1 MIMKRMFSIILILA
15 ILVSMTA
22 CSDKQNQ
29 DRSFS
34 IPEAEKLQK
43 ALDDISQAVMA
54 KNEEVIN
61 NIISEDC
68 PNRKLELETLKELM
82 DSVSLKSCSQSI
94 VAAKR
99 LKDGVICTVSITIEG
114 TSADKDFNRQ
124 EMRNVYFTFKNATWK
139 VADYN
144 YHPYMNPTVVVGNES
159 PIYDAAYS
167 MSEELSSALR
177 ADTEHLQSYGDII
190 LTGTPYDNAS
200 ILDLEDKGL
209 TLTKVTEDYPGGSLG
224 IVQVLS
230 NVEDY
235 RHVIIIQGS
244 NEDSAEAAVRYMTRY
259 LKDNPYI
266 NPGVYFIEENRFRE
280 AAPLE
285 LTSLITLD
293 MDKSSERL
301 REVQKQI
308 EANIPVIEEELA
320 AEKEQ
325 LDREQRYVDNKYQKD
340 YSLSFSRYEFYP
352 EDSPYESMVL
362 INSNFTDSKLCTS
375 AFKLPYGNSLG
386 TAYTYADFIRRSLKL
401 SGEGY
406 DNNNGP
412 LLGDTAGHTLSAGE
426 LRTSGNDLE
435 ITCLGTALLRLSGFS
450 EAEVYNAT
458 TSKGTSI
465 FLDVGPGYSTAPG
478 SLVVRDSSLEV
489 PDGKLMYIYNDG
501 AFLDYDSGTTN
512 LDSGYAASV
521 SEKARGLYRLS
532 ANAKGKAPEKVS
544 FGRSELSGPEG
555 IPYGTEEIYSLLR
568 NTYSADYSPCTF
580 STLDEAKEQLRSAM
594 GRLLAE
600 KCTRYLVNAAAKYPL
615 SQFDYARYAA
625 GLINVE
631 NPMAY
636 AEAAESSIMVKEL
649 SGGISNILT
658 DSSEKI
664 NKITEALEDL
674 SDEEGIP
681 DRFYFPDYCI
691 TSKSGSHRDKALLA
705 YGLYSR
711 LTGSTE
717 DTYIALGENS
727 SYLVYREDEQWKYLD
742 CKYNAL
748 RDFPDDDIYAAFNKD
763 FVYNKNLDIGFL
775 PDFMK

>member
-1 MIMKRMFSIILILA
+1 MIKKRMFSIILILV

-22 CSDKQNQ
+22 CSGKQNQ
-29 DRSFS
+29 SRNFN

-43 ALDDISQAVMA
+43 VLEDISQAVMA
-54 KNEEVIN
+54 KNEEIIN
-61 NIISEDC
+61 NSISEDC
-68 PNRKLELETLKELM
+68 PNRKLELEALKELM
-82 DSVSLKSCSQSI
+82 DSVSLKSYSQSI
-94 VAAKR
+94 VDTKR
-99 LKDGVICTVSITIEG
+99 LKDGVICTVSIAMEG
-114 TSADKDFNRQ
+114 TAGDKDFNRQ
-124 EMRNVYFTFKNATWK
+124 EMRNVYFIFKNATWK

-144 YHPYMNPTVVVGNES
+144 YHPYMNPTVVTGSES

-167 MSEELSSALR
+167 MSEALSSTLR

-200 ILDLEDKGL
+200 ILDLEEKGL
-209 TLTKVTEDYPGGSLG
+209 TMIKVTEDYPGGSLG

-235 RHVIIIQGS
+235 RHVIIVQGS
-244 NEDSAEAAVRYMTRY
+244 NESSAENAVRYMTQY

-266 NPGVYFIEENRFRE
+266 NPGVYFIEENSLRP

-285 LTSLITLD
+285 LTSLTTLD

-301 REVQKQI
+301 SEVQKQI

-325 LDREQRYVDNKYQKD
+325 LDREQRYLDNKYQKD
-340 YSLSFSRYEFYP
+340 YSRFFSRYEFYP
-352 EDSPYESMVL
+352 EHSPFDSMVL
-362 INSNFTDSKLCTS
+362 ISSNFTDSRLCTS
-375 AFKLPYGNSLG
+375 AFKLPYGNNLG
-386 TAYTYADFIRRSLKL
+386 TAYTSADYIYRNLKL

-406 DNNNGP
+406 ENSNGP
-412 LLGDTAGHTLSAGE
+412 LLGDNAEHTLSARE
-426 LRTSGNDLE
+426 LGASGNDLE

-450 EAEVYNAT
+450 ETETYNAT
-458 TSKGTSI
+458 TSKGTSV
-465 FLDVGPGYSTAPG
+465 FLNIGPGYSSAPG
-478 SLVVRDSSLEV
+478 SPIVRDSALEV

-501 AFLDYDSGTTN
+501 AFLDYDSNTTN
-512 LDSGYAASV
+512 LDSGNAASI
-521 SEKARGLYRLS
+521 SDKTRGLYKLS
-532 ANAKGKAPEKVS
+532 ANTSAKSPQKVS
-544 FGRSELSGPEG
+544 FGRSELSEPDG

-568 NTYSADYSPCTF
+568 TTYSSDDSPCAF

-600 KCTRYLVNAAAKYPL
+600 KCTRYLVNASAKYPL

-625 GLINVE
+625 GFINVE

-636 AEAAESSIMVKEL
+636 AEAAESSVKVKEL
-649 SGGISNILT
+649 SGGISNLLS

-664 NKITEALEDL
+664 NKITETLESI
-674 SDEEGIP
+674 SDEEGLP

-691 TSKSGSHRDKALLA
+691 SSKSGSHRDKALLA

-711 LTGSTE
+711 LTGSTD

-727 SYLVYREDEQWKYLD
+727 SYLVYKEEDQWRYLD
-742 CKYNAL
+742 CKYNTL
-748 RDFPDDDIYAAFNKD
+748 RDFLDDDIYAVFNKD
-763 FVYNKNLDIGFL
+763 FVYNRNLEIGYL